1 MNNNKSISATSNPL
15 NRRVLKK
22 EGKKARKAARRAHRM
37 GGAGAGAGAG
47 GMDVDDES
55 GLAFTF
61 MAGAEGVSF

>member
-1 MNNNKSISATSNPL
+1 MNNNKSISAVSNPL

-22 EGKKARKAARRAHRM
+22 EGKKARKAARRAHRI
-37 GGAGAGAGAG
+37 GGVGAGAG